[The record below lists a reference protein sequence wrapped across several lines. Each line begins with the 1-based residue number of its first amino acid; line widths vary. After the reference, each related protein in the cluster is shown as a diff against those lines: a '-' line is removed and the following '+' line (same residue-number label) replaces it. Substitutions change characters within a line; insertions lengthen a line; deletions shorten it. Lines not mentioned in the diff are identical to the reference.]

1 MILINPN
8 SRISIVN
15 LLSDFIL
22 SKIPSNEDTIIS
34 VIDCKNFF
42 VIKGKTSHK
51 ELLDTPKIVDEFVTK
66 FSKHIGDYKV
76 THTIDLI
83 EYNCKFNKLNNIT
96 LTYHNT
102 SNCSYH
108 YSQIDAFNTKKSS
121 YDYCSYLK
129 EITDEELTFTSEFPH
144 GYSLSQGR
152 SLYYY
157 GKHIMYNIPTNYP
170 VSTLTFKL
178 STDKDDDGDYKFSVT
193 NNNLNTEDDYL
204 KSVIL
209 DVFNFDLSWI
219 ESEMKKVDW
228 YNEIL
233 NPLEDY
239 SFLTERVKDFIII

>member
-1 MILINPN
+1 MILKNPN

-76 THTIDLI
+76 THTIDLN
-83 EYNCKFNKLNNIT
+83 E
-96 LTYHNT
+96 
-102 SNCSYH
+102 
-108 YSQIDAFNTKKSS
+108 FNTKKSS
-121 YDYCSYLK
+121 YDYSSYLK
-129 EITDEELTFTSEFPH
+129 EITDDELTFTSEFPY

-178 STDKDDDGDYKFSVT
+178 STDKDDEGDYKFSVT

>member
-1 MILINPN
+1 MILKNPN

-22 SKIPSNEDTIIS
+22 SKIPSEENTIINI
-34 VIDCKNFF
+34 VDCKNFF
-42 VIKGKTSHK
+42 VIKGRTSHK
-51 ELLDTPKIVDEFVTK
+51 ELLDISKIVDEFTTK
-66 FSKHIGDYKV
+66 FSNDIEDYKV

-83 EYNCKFNKLNNIT
+83 EYNCKINKCNNIT

-108 YSQIDAFNTKKSS
+108 HSQIDAFNSKKSS
-121 YDYCSYLK
+121 YDYTSFLK
-129 EITDEELTFTSEFPH
+129 EITDNELTFTSEFPH

-157 GKHIMYNIPTNYP
+157 GKNIMYNIPTNYP
-170 VSTLTFKL
+170 VSTLTFNL
-178 STDKDDDGDYKFSVT
+178 STEKDDDGDYKFSVI
-193 NNNLNTEDDYL
+193 NNNLNSEDNYL

-209 DVFNFDLSWI
+209 DVFNFDLSRI
-219 ESEMKKVDW
+219 ESEMKKVDL

-233 NPLEDY
+233 NPLEEY

>member
-1 MILINPN
+1 MILKNPN

-22 SKIPSNEDTIIS
+22 SKIPNNEDTIIS
-34 VIDCKNFF
+34 VVDCKNFF
-42 VIKGKTSHK
+42 VIKGKTSYK
-51 ELLDTPKIVDEFVTK
+51 ELLDIPKIVDEFVTK
-66 FSKHIGDYKV
+66 FSTYLGEYKM

-83 EYNCKFNKLNNIT
+83 EYDCNISKSNNIT
-96 LTYHNT
+96 LTYYNT

-108 YSQIDAFNTKKSS
+108 YSQIDSFNTKKSS
-121 YDYCSYLK
+121 YDYCFYLK

-170 VSTLTFKL
+170 VSMLTFKL
-178 STDKDDDGDYKFSVT
+178 STEKDDEGDYKFYVI
-193 NNNLNTEDDYL
+193 NNTSNTEDDYL

-239 SFLTERVKDFIII
+239 SFLTERIKDFIII